1 MPVPLRFALIIF
13 GALLFVA
20 TFLTSDSVNRGLKLR
35 DDPDAG
41 VSLQRDAFLFMA
53 RVGGVFFLIIG
64 LLSWVFTPGP

>member
-1 MPVPLRFALIIF
+1 
-13 GALLFVA
+13 
-20 TFLTSDSVNRGLKLR
+20 LKLR